1 MKGYGY
7 RECER
12 CGKKVYCKLTGA
24 AAEVRAFMLGNT
36 NKTICSYCT
45 TPEEAYKIDEMIGL
59 WIAGAPLPNRMYA
72 KPLVT
77 R

>member
-24 AAEVRAFMLGNT
+24 AAEVRAFMMGDA
-36 NKTICSYCT
+36 NKTICEQCT
-45 TPEEAYKIDEMIGL
+45 TPEEAYMINRMIGAHL
-59 WIAGAPLPNRMYA
+59 VRLPNRMYA